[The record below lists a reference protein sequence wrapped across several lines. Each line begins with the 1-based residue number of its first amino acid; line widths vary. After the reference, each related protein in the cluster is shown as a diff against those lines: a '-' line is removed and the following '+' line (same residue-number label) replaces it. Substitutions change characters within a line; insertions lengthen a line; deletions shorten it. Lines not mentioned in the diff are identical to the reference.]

1 MFDKIVSP
9 AVSFMN
15 RLPFKLKIILCVSV
29 LFTLLILP
37 SYTTLSNYIERK
49 NLYSNQLI
57 GLSYNRLIYDL
68 VYSIQMHRELTICY
82 LSGNIYF
89 SNDILNSEKKID
101 EKIFHLIEFDNKN
114 LAIFKNNKKFIE
126 ALSSLRLV
134 YFDRITLGS
143 NQEALFEVHTD
154 TISMLTRAFKDISAE
169 TLFLSSK
176 NRKINHVALIIQ
188 EKLPLLKESIG
199 QMRAITA
206 KYFTKKE
213 ILRDN
218 KERILSLYVLI
229 KSLQK
234 DLISNHDLLHS
245 LDLKTIHKSN
255 ILASSKLTNLLNI
268 IKKNIIIVKIPAYNS
283 EVLFVKATIAI
294 DKYNELH
301 KALSL
306 EYKKTVEELQKT
318 MHINFILALV
328 GLFAI
333 LLLALYIFTA
343 FYRSVTISL
352 MKLKNASEMIAK
364 GETNIHLKAD
374 TKDEIGNALL
384 AFNNMSQKLRKNISF
399 LDGYK
404 MAIDETS
411 IVSKTNLKGIITYAN
426 RLFCDISGYSK
437 KELIGKPHNIVRH
450 PDMPKFAFKEMWEAI
465 KAKKVWH
472 GVVKNRKKD
481 GSFYIVDATV
491 IPILGSNGETVEY
504 IAVRHDIT
512 ELEKSKEEIKKQKV
526 DLLTGLPNRNQL
538 LEDLKTFLNPTLLYI
553 NIDDFTGLNDFYGTK
568 KGDET
573 LKHIALLLSSV
584 AKTTSSKLYRLNA
597 DDFLLL
603 FKQGMLT
610 TISAQEIMKEAI
622 EYIEEETM
630 FSKPEKS
637 ISITACGGIAFYK
650 TEGDYKNLLTNALLA
665 KKIAKSTNK
674 KFLLYKNNTNIALD
688 YKSNMEWINR
698 IKDAID
704 RGRIVTYFQ
713 PIIDNKTGTTIKYE
727 SLVRMIGS
735 DSKVISPFH
744 FLDIAKKAKLYTQ
757 ITKIV
762 LDKTLEKFKNL
773 PQYDFSINI
782 TVEDINDK
790 EIPSYI
796 YNKLDKFPHPE
807 RFIVEITESEEIK
820 DYIAIEEFIKN
831 IKRYGAKVAID
842 DFGTGYANFEHIIA
856 LNADFIKIDGSL
868 IKNIDKDE
876 NSRIITEAIIAFSK
890 KLGSKTIAEYVHSEE
905 IYQKVK
911 EMGADY
917 SQGFYLG
924 EPNPKIA

>member
-37 SYTTLSNYIERK
+37 SYTTFSNYIERK

-68 VYSIQMHRELTICY
+68 VYSIQMHRGLTIGY

-268 IKKNIIIVKIPAYNS
+268 IKKDIIIVKIPAYNS

-328 GLFAI
+328 GLFA
-333 LLLALYIFTA
+333 LLLHQLPTCQKCIF
-343 FYRSVTISL
+343 
-352 MKLKNASEMIAK
+352 
-364 GETNIHLKAD
+364 H
-374 TKDEIGNALL
+374 
-384 AFNNMSQKLRKNISF
+384 Q
-399 LDGYK
+399 
-404 MAIDETS
+404 
-411 IVSKTNLKGIITYAN
+411 
-426 RLFCDISGYSK
+426 
-437 KELIGKPHNIVRH
+437 
-450 PDMPKFAFKEMWEAI
+450 
-465 KAKKVWH
+465 
-472 GVVKNRKKD
+472 
-481 GSFYIVDATV
+481 
-491 IPILGSNGETVEY
+491 
-504 IAVRHDIT
+504 
-512 ELEKSKEEIKKQKV
+512 
-526 DLLTGLPNRNQL
+526 
-538 LEDLKTFLNPTLLYI
+538 
-553 NIDDFTGLNDFYGTK
+553 
-568 KGDET
+568 
-573 LKHIALLLSSV
+573 
-584 AKTTSSKLYRLNA
+584 
-597 DDFLLL
+597 
-603 FKQGMLT
+603 
-610 TISAQEIMKEAI
+610 
-622 EYIEEETM
+622 
-630 FSKPEKS
+630 
-637 ISITACGGIAFYK
+637 
-650 TEGDYKNLLTNALLA
+650 
-665 KKIAKSTNK
+665 
-674 KFLLYKNNTNIALD
+674 
-688 YKSNMEWINR
+688 
-698 IKDAID
+698 
-704 RGRIVTYFQ
+704 
-713 PIIDNKTGTTIKYE
+713 
-727 SLVRMIGS
+727 
-735 DSKVISPFH
+735 
-744 FLDIAKKAKLYTQ
+744 
-757 ITKIV
+757 
-762 LDKTLEKFKNL
+762 
-773 PQYDFSINI
+773 
-782 TVEDINDK
+782 
-790 EIPSYI
+790 
-796 YNKLDKFPHPE
+796 
-807 RFIVEITESEEIK
+807 
-820 DYIAIEEFIKN
+820 
-831 IKRYGAKVAID
+831 
-842 DFGTGYANFEHIIA
+842 NF
-856 LNADFIKIDGSL
+856 
-868 IKNIDKDE
+868 
-876 NSRIITEAIIAFSK
+876 
-890 KLGSKTIAEYVHSEE
+890 
-905 IYQKVK
+905 
-911 EMGADY
+911 
-917 SQGFYLG
+917 
-924 EPNPKIA
+924 